1 MIDTRDT
8 RPVAPDNCPPL
19 EQAVVRFIQELKYEH
34 LDARAHAG
42 ISRLMR
48 DQIALQ
54 VGIST
59 LPWSE
64 QLLAY
69 AAAHQ
74 RPGNSRVSASA
85 LTMSAADAAFV
96 NGSYGHGFEYDDAHG
111 PSYSHPGS
119 CVIPAAL
126 AIGEELGSSLEEI
139 IVAMVAGYEVYA
151 RIGMLAAPE
160 LLQRGYHPHGTLSN
174 FGAAAVAAKPLR
186 QLFMQGFWTNVLNPK
201 VVLFFVS
208 FFPQFVSADSA
219 HKALAFLTLGAV
231 FVVMSTL
238 WNSMLAWVA
247 GSVTRRFSGKPG
259 VKKWLDRTVGSAFV
273 GLGLKLATSQ
283 R

>member
-1 MIDTRDT
+1 MLGITHFGFFLLAVFLLNVTPGPDTAYIIGRS
-8 RPVAPDNCPPL
+8 VAQGRGAGL
-19 EQAVVRFIQELKYEH
+19 MSAL
-34 LDARAHAG
+34 G
-42 ISRLMR
+42 ISAGCCVH
-48 DQIALQ
+48 ALACAFGLTA
-54 VGIST
+54 V
-59 LPWSE
+59 
-64 QLLAY
+64 LA
-69 AAAHQ
+69 
-74 RPGNSRVSASA
+74 ASA
-85 LTMSAADAAFV
+85 TAFTVIKLVGAAYLIYLGVRMLVAK
-96 NGSYGHGFEYDDAHG
+96 
-111 PSYSHPGS
+111 
-119 CVIPAAL
+119 PAA
-126 AIGEELGSSLEEI
+126 G
-139 IVAMVAGYEVYA
+139 AG
-151 RIGMLAAPE
+151 AAPA
-160 LLQRGYHPHGTLSN
+160 
-174 FGAAAVAAKPLR
+174 AAAVAAKPLR

-208 FFPQFVSADSA
+208 FFPQFVAADSA